1 MFSKKGLM
9 DRKQRKK
16 MEFWKGRKNE
26 KQERK
31 QKRKKRSIAK
41 QAIWGNKVDKKPL
54 KLQENSLLG
63 PFYKTQAQKHRQQK
77 TKPPKSKKNIPPKNL
92 FAFWQTTPIF
102 GKFLFFFKLHSFMST
117 KLCFAENT
125 IKIVFS
131 AEHSFCVSQIV
142 KPLFEGKP
150 KKALLQP
157 KVPFW
162 VFPRACWNPYFC
174 SVWLLWMGTKKGP
187 FSQNR

>member
-1 MFSKKGLM
+1 MTEETPTKNLFQKGVDGQKTKKKCNFEREEKRRKTRKE
-9 DRKQRKK
+9 DR
-16 MEFWKGRKNE
+16 KGRKKN
-26 KQERK
+26 
-31 QKRKKRSIAK
+31 ILK
-41 QAIWGNKVDKKPL
+41 QAFWGNKTDKKPL

-63 PFYKTQAQKHRQQK
+63 PLYKTQAQKHRQQK
-77 TKPPKSKKNIPPKNL
+77 NKTTKKQNKHAQKNL

-102 GKFLFFFKLHSFMST
+102 GNFLFFFKLHSFMST

-150 KKALLQP
+150 LFL
-157 KVPFW
+157 
-162 VFPRACWNPYFC
+162 
-174 SVWLLWMGTKKGP
+174 
-187 FSQNR
+187 